1 MKKYEVMYII
11 RPPVDAEGVKKV
23 VEDIK
28 NIFVNNA
35 SQVLTTK
42 EIGLKDLAYDIDGCR
57 KGYYVWMEVEANN
70 EAVAEYRRVIRI
82 TETVIRDIIV
92 AEEE

>member
-11 RPPVDAEGVKKV
+11 RPTVDAEGVKKV

-42 EIGLKDLAYDIDGCR
+42 EIGLKPRYKCLLEFEI
-57 KGYYVWMEVEANN
+57 KS
-70 EAVAEYRRVIRI
+70 
-82 TETVIRDIIV
+82 TKTL
-92 AEEE
+92 